1 MKFRTAKLIC
11 LSIFFFCLL
20 PANFAHSQ
28 TSEPSANAAPGPTLT
43 YRKIFKSSYPE
54 FAEIKVNKDG
64 SGTWDIRQ
72 LDETPSPQPLQIG
85 PSLARQMFQLASE
98 LHDFQGVDLDIHR
111 RVASLGQKTFRYQDG
126 ATRYQVTFNYTVN
139 KTANQLL
146 SLFDGLERQE
156 LDLSDMRRAMRY
168 DQLGI
173 NDVMTR
179 VQRDVNDKLL
189 PEPQALLPI
198 LGQIA
203 ADSDLIDMARQRARS
218 LAGQIRASQQSR

>member
-1 MKFRTAKLIC
+1 MKFRAAKLIA
-11 LSIFFFCLL
+11 LSIFVFCL
-20 PANFAHSQ
+20 PSANFARAQ
-28 TSEPSANAAPGPTLT
+28 TSEPPANAAPGPTLT
-43 YRKIFKSSYPE
+43 YRKVFKSSYPE
-54 FAEIKVNKDG
+54 FAEIKVKQDG

-85 PSLARQMFQLASE
+85 PSLASQMFQLAAK
-98 LHDFQGVDLDIHR
+98 LHDFQGVDLDVHR

-126 ATRYQVTFNYTVN
+126 AARYQVTFNYTVN

-203 ADSDLIDMARQRARS
+203 ANSDLIDMARQRAR
-218 LAGQIRASQQSR
+218 AIAEQIRNNH